1 MEEAVGQ
8 GEVTLWRGGMDFVGY
23 QRFVEIFSRFL
34 QIFFIEEM
42 RAVVVEDDA
51 MPLRE
56 QHFQKDIG
64 LVDEILETSV
74 IVIIFH

>member
-8 GEVTLWRGGMDFVGY
+8 GEVALWRGRMDSVGNE
-23 QRFVEIFSRFL
+23 RFVQIFSGS
-34 QIFFIEEM
+34 IEEM